1 MTCPPSAS
9 PYFQNSRQAKLYI
22 YRHEARPSVG
32 LGSFLVGACTL
43 TLKFSQWVV
52 SACPPPGPVAES
64 TRIAIMLVAAPLVAA
79 WSLQP
84 FPPPHRPHRSRAP
97 ICSLDSLF
105 TEQTAELNRQ
115 LDLPG
120 EESEASRSISAL
132 HDTSIAP
139 LLPAVWSSEFQ
150 DRKDAIIK
158 LSTGLDELEASSS
171 GPLLTGD
178 AFASCDAQ
186 CFPTFCLLSW
196 ALPRHFG
203 WEEYTTDALFWKRP
217 RLHAWF
223 DLCSY
228 EKPCRDAAAKIEREL
243 EAIEYWPEISVD
255 VPTNKLRK
263 RVRKDL

>member
-1 MTCPPSAS
+1 MSSFRQRHTRALSIAPSSPPSTMV
-9 PYFQNSRQAKLYI
+9 
-22 YRHEARPSVG
+22 RPAWWLPPHPTSHGVPPAAYPR
-32 LGSFLVGACTL
+32 LGCGAAP
-43 TLKFSQWVV
+43 SQ
-52 SACPPPGPVAES
+52 SSSSNDAPS
-64 TRIAIMLVAAPLVAA
+64 NAAPLVAA

-84 FPPPHRPHRSRAP
+84 FPPPHRAHRSRAP

>member
-1 MTCPPSAS
+1 MQLVRALLHSNALT
-9 PYFQNSRQAKLYI
+9 YFL
-22 YRHEARPSVG
+22 
-32 LGSFLVGACTL
+32 LTL
-43 TLKFSQWVV
+43 TSSRGRPRVPILVYLLTLRCFG
-52 SACPPPGPVAES
+52 APAAGFPGHFRRPLELPRPRADFA
-64 TRIAIMLVAAPLVAA
+64 RDMLLAAPLVAA

-105 TEQTAELNRQ
+105 TEQTAELNRR

-120 EESEASRSISAL
+120 EESEASRSLSAL
-132 HDTSIAP
+132 HATSIAP
-139 LLPAVWSSEFQ
+139 LLPAVWSSEFP

-158 LSTGLDELEASSS
+158 LSIGLDELEVSSS
-171 GPLLTGD
+171 GPLLSGD

-228 EKPCRDAAAKIEREL
+228 EEPCRDAAAKIEREL

-255 VPTNKLRK
+255 VPTNKQRK
-263 RVRKDL
+263 LARKDL